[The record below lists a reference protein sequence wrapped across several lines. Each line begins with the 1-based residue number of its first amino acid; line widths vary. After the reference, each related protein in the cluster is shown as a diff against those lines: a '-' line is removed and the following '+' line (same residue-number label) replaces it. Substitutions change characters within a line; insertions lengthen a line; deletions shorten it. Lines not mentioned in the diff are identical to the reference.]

1 MRSDTFRGNE
11 ETMALYVS
19 YFEFFS
25 IFVHI
30 LQLRDKKILLVLP
43 YFFQLLFPRKRVFFL
58 HGGNNE
64 KNRVVSKLRK
74 KIPDILC

>member
-1 MRSDTFRGNE
+1 MYCKYVS
-11 ETMALYVS
+11 LYVTHS
-19 YFEFFS
+19 VFS

-64 KNRVVSKLRK
+64 KIGLLASLENRVVSKLRK
-74 KIPDILC
+74 